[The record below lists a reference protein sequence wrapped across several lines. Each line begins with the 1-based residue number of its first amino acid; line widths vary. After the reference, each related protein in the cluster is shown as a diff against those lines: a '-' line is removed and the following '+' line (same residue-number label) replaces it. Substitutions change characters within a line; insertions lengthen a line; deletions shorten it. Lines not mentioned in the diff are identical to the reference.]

1 MTSTI
6 NPKTTFT
13 FIEVEQVFN
22 FIEANATDGMDE
34 YVIRRIIDMVIG
46 GDTMY
51 MAMYTRAWVKNQLKR
66 KLDYDEQEYLEWMK
80 NFYDAHPFLDNII
93 ICKLDSYVGE
103 HYYEL
108 INK

>member
-6 NPKTTFT
+6 NPKNTFT
-13 FIEVEQVFN
+13 FIEAEQVFN
-22 FIEANATDGMDE
+22 FIEANSTDEMDE
-34 YVIRRIIDMVIG
+34 YIIRRIIDMVMG
-46 GDTMY
+46 GDTM
-51 MAMYTRAWVKNQLKR
+51 AMYTQAWVEKQLKR

-80 NFYDAHPFLDNII
+80 NFYDAHPFLGNII
-93 ICKLDSYVGE
+93 ICELDSYVGE